1 MDSSTQRGQVL
12 DLAGVLARE
21 GNADEVL
28 AAALPLLLDISGAAA
43 AIVFS
48 RSATGL
54 QLTTR
59 AGLELSADAAE
70 AGWLDRAPET
80 PQLSDVAVP
89 ASWQTQGIAR
99 VASHALPGERDVLTL
114 AWARPVDEP
123 AELAL
128 AIGALDARA
137 ARAQAEARLAD
148 LTSRVD
154 SAQQLAEMGDYD
166 WHIPTDTNTWS
177 DQLFRIYGYEP
188 GSFHP
193 SYDRFLSLIHPED
206 RDRISALH
214 QNAYATGEPYQMI
227 ERIVRPDGE
236 VRYLSSNGE
245 VIFEDNTPVRMR
257 GTCVDITERVLGDR
271 ERERIAARFQGL
283 VDSAPDAILVL
294 GDDLRVME
302 ANQRAHELL
311 GGEPRGHRIHEILPG
326 WPDNGTSAV
335 RASGLRGNDLELDV
349 TTVVV
354 KPTNEADPA
363 SNPTGNSDS
372 NSVVALFLR
381 DASARLEREAMAA
394 RLAEAQ
400 LRRRQALEIND
411 SVVQGLVAALYSL
424 DHGSISGSAAYLEHT
439 LASARAMMDDL
450 LVPLDGHGLRPGDL
464 VRTAPAA
471 IGDRP
476 GVPSPREET
485 LEERAHRVLVVD
497 DAEDIRMLLRLRVE
511 ARNGLTVVGEAA
523 DGVAAVEL
531 ASELQPD
538 LVLLDLAM
546 PRMDGLEALPLIRA
560 AVPDVRVVVLSGF
573 NQGTLAN
580 RALEAGAD
588 HYVVKGGSMRELLDL
603 AESLFAPAS

>member
-12 DLAGVLARE
+12 DLADVLARE
-21 GNADEVL
+21 GRADEVL
-28 AAALPLLLDISGAAA
+28 ALALPLLLDISGAAA
-43 AIVFS
+43 VLVFS

-59 AGLELSADAAE
+59 AGLELTAEAAE
-70 AGWLDRAPET
+70 DDWLDAAPET
-80 PQLSDVAVP
+80 SHLSEVTVP

-99 VASHALPGERDVLTL
+99 VASHALAGERDVLTI
-114 AWARPVDEP
+114 AWTRPVDEP

-128 AIGALDARA
+128 AISALDARV
-137 ARAQAEARLAD
+137 ARARTEESLAD
-148 LTSRVD
+148 LASRVD

-166 WHIPTDTNTWS
+166 WHIPSDTNTWS

-188 GSFHP
+188 GAFHP
-193 SYDRFLSLIHPED
+193 SYEKFLSLIHPED
-206 RDRISALH
+206 RDRISAVH
-214 QNAYATGEPYQMI
+214 QEAYATGEPYQMI

-245 VIFEDNTPVRMR
+245 VILDADNTPVRMR
-257 GTCVDITERVLGDR
+257 GTCVDITEQVLGDR

-354 KPTNEADPA
+354 KPTNDAGP
-363 SNPTGNSDS
+363 DS
-372 NSVVALFLR
+372 STVVALFLR

-424 DHGSISGSAAYLEHT
+424 DQGSTSGSAAYLEHT

-464 VRTAPAA
+464 VRTTPAA
-471 IGDRP
+471 IGDNP

-485 LEERAHRVLVVD
+485 MEERAHRVLVVD

-580 RALEAGAD
+580 KALEAGAD

-603 AESLFAPAS
+603 AESLLAPAS